1 VAPNPF
7 YAFVSELFE
16 GLGEVTVKRMFGGAG
31 GYAEGVMFALIADDV
46 IHLKVDDAMRADLE
60 GEGSGP
66 FIWEP
71 ANGPRAGEKQPMMG
85 YWRLPDAALDD
96 PELAVDWGRRALDVA
111 LAAKVAKK
119 PKKPKARAKKPKAK
133 RKTPKVTS

>member
-1 VAPNPF
+1 MAKAPPNPF

-31 GYAEGVMFALIADDV
+31 GYAEGVMFALIAADV
-46 IHLKVDDAMRADLE
+46 IYIKVDDAMRADLE
-60 GEGSGP
+60 AEGSGP

-85 YWRLPDAALDD
+85 YWRLPDAAMDEPD
-96 PELAVDWGRRALDVA
+96 LAASWGRRALDVA
-111 LAAKVAKK
+111 LAAKAKK
-119 PKKPKARAKKPKAK
+119 PKKRAKKREAK
-133 RKTPKVTS
+133 RPTPQSTT